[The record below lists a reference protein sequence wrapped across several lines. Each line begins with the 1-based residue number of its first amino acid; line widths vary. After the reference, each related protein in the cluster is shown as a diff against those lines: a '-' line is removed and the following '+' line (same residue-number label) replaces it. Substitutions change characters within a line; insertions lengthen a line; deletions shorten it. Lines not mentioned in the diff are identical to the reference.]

1 MLSIGFAH
9 TLRPMELYHLRT
21 FIAVAEEGH
30 LTNAAKRLHT
40 SQPSVSAHI
49 KALEEEL
56 EVKLFSRTPKG
67 MVLTEA
73 GDILKAQAEQVLS
86 ALHSFTQ
93 KAMSL
98 REELSGAVRIGLNTD
113 AEYLRLTDLISTV
126 SESHPGLELHL
137 NQNSSDKILADIR
150 AEHLDAGFVFYNNPY
165 TDIKAH
171 QLRRSR
177 VLIVAPAEWK
187 GRVEHASFEELAQL
201 PWVWPAR
208 YCPLGTL
215 VEDHFESKGFC
226 PARTIMADSE
236 DVIRRLVVGG
246 KGLSIMREDEAEIL
260 SREGKVYCWPNT
272 DNEIGMDSFFVY
284 HRDRKDDP
292 VILALLEAVKKV
304 WKV

>member
-1 MLSIGFAH
+1 MLSPGFLH
-9 TLRPMELYHLRT
+9 TLPGMEFYHLRT

-56 EVKLFSRTPKG
+56 GIKLFSRTPKG

-73 GDILKAQAEQVLS
+73 GDILKEQAAKVLDS
-86 ALHSFTQ
+86 VHIFMKRAKS
-93 KAMSL
+93 M
-98 REELSGAVRIGLNTD
+98 REEITGAIRIGLNTD
-113 AEYLRLTDLISTV
+113 SEYLRLMDLISAV

-137 NQNSSDKILADIR
+137 NQNSSERILAEIR
-150 AEHLDAGFVFYNNPY
+150 SGDLDAGFVFYENPY

-171 QLRRSR
+171 QVRRSR
-177 VLIVAPAEWK
+177 LLIVAPVAWK
-187 GRVEHASFEELAQL
+187 DKVENATFEELAQL

-208 YCPLGTL
+208 YCTLGTL

-226 PARTIMADSE
+226 PAQTIMADSE
-236 DVIRRLVVGG
+236 DVIQQLVVGG

-260 SREGKVYCWPNT
+260 IKAGKVYCWQNA
-272 DNEIGMDSFFVY
+272 DNELGMDSFFVY
-284 HRDRKDDP
+284 HRDRQEDP
-292 VILALLEAVKKV
+292 FILALLDAVKKV
-304 WKV
+304 WGL